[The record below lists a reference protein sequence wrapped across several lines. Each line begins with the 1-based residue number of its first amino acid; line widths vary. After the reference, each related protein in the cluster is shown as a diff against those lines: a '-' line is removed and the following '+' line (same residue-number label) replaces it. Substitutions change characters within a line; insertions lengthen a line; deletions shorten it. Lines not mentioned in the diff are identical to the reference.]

1 MNEVH
6 ASEPFRTLFA
16 REDAFAWLAA
26 QTGPVFRA
34 APGRRTL
41 RFEYAGAAWFLKLH
55 AGVGWRE
62 ILKNL
67 LFLRAPVLDA
77 RREAVAA
84 AALAAAGVP
93 TLDVMAWGRAGR
105 NPARRRSFIV
115 TRPIPAERTLDD
127 VAHAWLSTEER
138 NPVLKRRVIRRVAE
152 LVRRMHGAGI
162 HHRDLYLVHFLVS
175 DLPDGLHLI
184 DLHRAGIGRLVR
196 RRWLVK
202 DLGSLDFAA
211 GNALLTQRD
220 RLRFLAAY
228 RGRPLRE
235 ILPAERGFWA
245 AVLRRSRRLHRRTE
259 RKGRD
264 R

>member
-16 REDAFAWLAA
+16 RVDPFAWLAA

-41 RFEYAGAAWFLKLH
+41 RFEYAGADWFLKFH
-55 AGVGWRE
+55 TGVGWME
-62 ILKNL
+62 ICKNL
-67 LFLRAPVLDA
+67 LYLRAPVLDA

-84 AALAAAGVP
+84 AALGVAGVP
-93 TLDVMAWGRAGR
+93 TVDVVAWGRAGR
-105 NPARRRSFIV
+105 NPARRHSFIV
-115 TRPIPAERTLDD
+115 TRPIAADRTLDD
-127 VAHAWLSTEER
+127 VARAWLAGDER
-138 NPVLKRRVIRRVAE
+138 DPVLKRRVIRRVAE
-152 LVRRMHGAGI
+152 LVRRMHAAGI

-175 DLPDGLHLI
+175 ELPDGLHLI
-184 DLHRAGIGRLVR
+184 DLHRAGVEPSVR

-211 GNALLTQRD
+211 GTALLTRHD

-235 ILPAERGFWA
+235 VLATEGGFWA
-245 AVLRRSRRLHRRTE
+245 AVRRRSRRLQRRAE
-259 RKGRD
+259 RKGPER
-264 R
+264 